1 MQVYSGY
8 SYFVSFHTS
17 GAGRDGQNVSWRDG
31 QTVSGADLGQF
42 MVDHKVFM
50 VELIECWECYT
61 KNPETGDGGWDIVW
75 IKSTRNLLKK
85 FPDFDCI
92 ITSGYPPHPD
102 VHEVEFLDCDA
113 Y

>member
-1 MQVYSGY
+1 MQIYSGY
-8 SYFVSFHTS
+8 SYFASFHT
-17 GAGRDGQNVSWRDG
+17 DGNQSDG

-61 KNPETGDGGWDIVW
+61 KNPETGAGGFDIVW
-75 IKSTRNLLKK
+75 IKSTRNLLKE
-85 FPDFDCI
+85 FPNFDCI

-102 VHEVEFLDCDA
+102 VHAVEFLDCDA
-113 Y
+113 YQ

>member
-8 SYFVSFHTS
+8 SYFVSFHTN
-17 GAGRDGQNVSWRDG
+17 GNERDG

-42 MVDHKVFM
+42 MADHRVFM

-75 IKSTRNLLKK
+75 IKSTRELVKK

-92 ITSGYPPHPD
+92 ITSGYPSHPD
-102 VHEVEFLDCDA
+102 VHEVEFLDCEE